1 MSLKLSKTTVNTIA
15 KTEQEIIDIL
25 ASQEN
30 DSRQV
35 FITLTAGTSIGGYFV
50 SGYTKFFFP
59 FVQVGANTSG
69 IGILAGSANQK
80 VYIISRIYSTQEL
93 KVNQIL

>member
-1 MSLKLSKTTVNTIA
+1 MSHRLSKATVNTVA
-15 KTEQEIIDIL
+15 KTEQEIINIL

-30 DSRQV
+30 DWRQV
-35 FITLTAGTSIGGYFV
+35 FITLTAGISIGGYFV

-59 FVQVGANTSG
+59 LVQVGANTSG
-69 IGILAGSANQK
+69 IGILADGANQK
-80 VYIISRIYSTQEL
+80 VYIISRIYSTQKL